1 MLLLLLLLLT
11 LLALASAANEK
22 KKKKRQCYGIDG
34 TPSGESSQPCNA
46 DAVFSPCCDT
56 NKAKP
61 DICLSSGLCYAQD
74 SGFEGF
80 IYSNG
85 CTDPTGMADACPHV
99 CPDRTN
105 NWKGGP
111 VVGSYNVLQCSSGN
125 HFCCRKAFDSEN
137 CCGNTAAAVSV
148 NVGQLVLPTPTP
160 SPSPTT
166 SAVCHPDRAVSAEQ
180 CPKDSSVA
188 VVAGAVGGVL
198 GAALLASL
206 GALAVVCL
214 RRKRGTT
221 TTTTTGPQAYESH
234 QAHGYSHTPS
244 MGAQHELPNRPVHEM
259 QGSQY
264 KAGGYNPSN
273 PLRVIAHIDLD
284 AFYAQCEMVR
294 LAVPEDK
301 PLAVQQQGLIAVNY
315 PAREAGISRHCDVAE
330 ARKLCPDLIA
340 QHVATWREGQD
351 GWAYRDDAAAN
362 IASDKVSLDP
372 YRLESRKILATVK
385 ETLPPHL
392 QRIEKASIDEVF
404 LDLSAHVH
412 SVLLDRFP
420 DLACPPPYD
429 DPAERLPPPPVVAL
443 DWADDALA
451 GLEEDEEARDPDWDD
466 VAMLLGSEIV
476 RSVRAAIRDRL
487 GYTCSAGVAN
497 NKLLSKLG
505 SGFHKPNRQTVIR
518 ARAAHSFLG
527 SFRLSKLRSLGGKL
541 GDQVVSTFNAER
553 VDDLRAVSL
562 DNVKAKLGD
571 ETGLW
576 LYKTLRGV
584 DTSEVNPRTQIKSML
599 SAKSFRPSIDSP
611 DQAVKWLAIFVADI
625 YARLVEEGVADNKR
639 RPRTMNLHHRSS
651 AGQTRSRQGPIPQGK
666 TLDRELLLQI
676 ARDLLGQAMADGN
689 VWPCANLSLSVGGF
703 EDGIKGNLGIG
714 AFLVK
719 TPASSGQQPLSSD
732 SLPGAA
738 AAAAAAPRQ
747 NNNKRPRIGGDDG
760 GLHRFFAKNPPFS
773 HTGNSSSCNQAPP
786 NEHDQGPTVTG
797 DGGGGDGGGDDGV
810 CSDAVVDTEHAYMP
824 PHAGEEESPVLR
836 CSRCLAS
843 FEDAVSLQS
852 HSDWHLAK
860 DLESQQ
866 SPTPPPP
873 PPPPPSSRG
882 PLSKKPGPG
891 TRRGR
896 GGKMEPGQ
904 TRLDFG

>member
-1 MLLLLLLLLT
+1 MPSSPSSSSSRFT
-11 LLALASAANEK
+11 YRNLAQLAS
-22 KKKKRQCYGIDG
+22 
-34 TPSGESSQPCNA
+34 
-46 DAVFSPCCDT
+46 
-56 NKAKP
+56 
-61 DICLSSGLCYAQD
+61 
-74 SGFEGF
+74 
-80 IYSNG
+80 YS
-85 CTDPTGMADACPHV
+85 T
-99 CPDRTN
+99 
-105 NWKGGP
+105 
-111 VVGSYNVLQCSSGN
+111 
-125 HFCCRKAFDSEN
+125 
-137 CCGNTAAAVSV
+137 
-148 NVGQLVLPTPTP
+148 
-160 SPSPTT
+160 
-166 SAVCHPDRAVSAEQ
+166 
-180 CPKDSSVA
+180 
-188 VVAGAVGGVL
+188 
-198 GAALLASL
+198 
-206 GALAVVCL
+206 
-214 RRKRGTT
+214 
-221 TTTTTGPQAYESH
+221 
-234 QAHGYSHTPS
+234 
-244 MGAQHELPNRPVHEM
+244 
-259 QGSQY
+259 
-264 KAGGYNPSN
+264 SN

-294 LAVPEDK
+294 LAIPEDK
-301 PLAVQQQGLIAVNY
+301 PLAVQQWQGLIAVNY

-340 QHVATWREGQD
+340 QHVATWREGHD

-372 YRLESRKILATVK
+372 YRLESRKILAIVK
-385 ETLPPHL
+385 ESLPPHL
-392 QRIEKASIDEVF
+392 QRVEKASIDEVF

-412 SVLLDRFP
+412 SVLLQRFP
-420 DLACPPPYD
+420 DLTHPPPYD
-429 DPAERLPPPPVVAL
+429 DAAESLPAPPVVAL

-451 GLEEDEEARDPDWDD
+451 GLEEDEEAGDPDWDD
-466 VAMLLGSEIV
+466 VAMLIGSEIV
-476 RSVRAAIRDRL
+476 RSVRAAIRDKL

-527 SFRLSKLRSLGGKL
+527 SFRLAKLRSLGGKL

-562 DNVKAKLGD
+562 ENFKAKLGD

-599 SAKSFRPSIDSP
+599 SAKSFRPSIDNP

-639 RPRTMNLHHRSS
+639 RPRTMNLHHRAP

-666 TLDRELLLQI
+666 TLDRELLLQL

-719 TPASSGQQPLSSD
+719 TTTTTSGHESPSSD
-732 SLPGAA
+732 SQGAT
-738 AAAAAAPRQ
+738 PRQ
-747 NNNKRPRIGGDDG
+747 NSNKRPRIGGDDG
-760 GLHRFFAKNPPFS
+760 GLRRFFAKNHTSS
-773 HTGNSSSCNQAPP
+773 HTGSSGNKAPP
-786 NEHDQGPTVTG
+786 NDHDSQSPIVT
-797 DGGGGDGGGDDGV
+797 DGDDGA
-810 CSDAVVDTEHAYMP
+810 CSVGVADSEHTHTPP
-824 PHAGEEESPVLR
+824 PHADEESPVLR
-836 CSRCLAS
+836 CSRCLVS

-860 DLESQQ
+860 DLEDQQ
-866 SPTPPPP
+866 RP
-873 PPPPPSSRG
+873 PPPPPSRG
-882 PLSKKPGPG
+882 PLSKRPGPG
-891 TRRGR
+891 TTRRGR